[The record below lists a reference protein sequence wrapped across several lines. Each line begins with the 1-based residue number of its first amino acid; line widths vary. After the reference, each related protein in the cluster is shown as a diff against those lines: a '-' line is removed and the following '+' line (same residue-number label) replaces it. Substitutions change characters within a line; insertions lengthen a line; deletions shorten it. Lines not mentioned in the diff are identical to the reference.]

1 MEVLGSLGGWPA
13 LLPVWSLAL
22 AACPSG
28 VRCPAPWHVRSH
40 EQKPLPCPA
49 CPPLPRLT
57 GRTSCPRLGW
67 GLESQRPGVDPGSAA
82 EAAASA
88 EVRGTGRI
96 WGARR
101 GALLEQGWMC
111 VGFLGE
117 GPLVH
122 RTPLWPSG
130 CLLPETEGP
139 ESQVD
144 IPGILRTACG
154 FGGGLLPAA
163 PWFPRRGLLS
173 SLVAPA
179 TSTHV
184 LRGPLGHLP
193 SVPTPPWLRPGQ
205 AGPED
210 PGGPHLSLLP
220 RWAFSVP
227 CGCWGSRL
235 GVVQLSS
242 GWAGAESDPE
252 ARRTGRGMEGWDR
265 PVAGALGV
273 SADVA
278 QTPGWPGDGQ
288 GE

>member
-1 MEVLGSLGGWPA
+1 M
-13 LLPVWSLAL
+13 
-22 AACPSG
+22 
-28 VRCPAPWHVRSH
+28 
-40 EQKPLPCPA
+40 
-49 CPPLPRLT
+49 
-57 GRTSCPRLGW
+57 
-67 GLESQRPGVDPGSAA
+67 
-82 EAAASA
+82 
-88 EVRGTGRI
+88 
-96 WGARR
+96 
-101 GALLEQGWMC
+101 
-111 VGFLGE
+111 GFLGE

-144 IPGILRTACG
+144 IPGILRTACA

-163 PWFPRRGLLS
+163 PWFPRRGLPS
-173 SLVAPA
+173 SVVAPA

-184 LRGPLGHLP
+184 LRGPLGHLA

-205 AGPED
+205 AGPEN

-220 RWAFSVP
+220 
-227 CGCWGSRL
+227 
-235 GVVQLSS
+235 S
-242 GWAGAESDPE
+242 GGLLRPLWVLRGQAGRSPAVL
-252 ARRTGRGMEGWDR
+252 RVGRGREQSRGPAHWSGKEGWDR

-288 GE
+288 RVRRWVSEEAGSFPQRQGHRAGGWCSHVVWNPCSLLPARGGSLQGRQGTRGNP